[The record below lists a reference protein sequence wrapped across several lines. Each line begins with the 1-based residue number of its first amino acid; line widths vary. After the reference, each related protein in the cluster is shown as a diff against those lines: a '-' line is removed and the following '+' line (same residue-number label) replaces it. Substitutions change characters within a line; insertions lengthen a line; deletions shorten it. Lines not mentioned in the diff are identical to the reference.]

1 MIKEYERNLRPAE
14 QKALEKEIEWLRKQI
29 PRKYFAVFGFCAFLI
44 LTAFLLLNYPNVYL
58 IVPLTIASF
67 FIVWYLRIEI
77 PELIRLPK
85 FMKEKLEVVNGGVAT
100 VREINIDRY
109 IRIDN
114 QEDEGNYFIVEFEK
128 RLSMIGGQEF
138 FGMRKLKNRIEEVRI
153 MDSKKKGIYYERIN
167 KYGNPIEPLY
177 VFESDVANSF
187 SSSELFQT
195 LLSNESIPG
204 TLEDLKP
211 FINEMNRKQNAR

>member
-29 PRKYFAVFGFCAFLI
+29 PKKYFIVFGFCAFLG
-44 LTAFLLLNYPNVYL
+44 LTAFLLLSYPNAYL

-77 PELIRLPK
+77 PELIRLAK
-85 FMKEKLEVVNGGVAT
+85 FMKERLEVVNGGVAT

-128 RLSMIGGQEF
+128 RLAMIGGQEF
-138 FGMRKLKNRIEEVRI
+138 FGIRKLKNRIEEVKI

-167 KYGNPIEPLY
+167 KYGNAIEPLY
-177 VFESDVANSF
+177 VFKGDTPNSF
-187 SSSELFQT
+187 LSSDLFQT
-195 LLSNESIPG
+195 LISKESIPG
-204 TLEDLKP
+204 TLEELKP
-211 FINEMNRKQNAR
+211 FIDDVNLKRNAR